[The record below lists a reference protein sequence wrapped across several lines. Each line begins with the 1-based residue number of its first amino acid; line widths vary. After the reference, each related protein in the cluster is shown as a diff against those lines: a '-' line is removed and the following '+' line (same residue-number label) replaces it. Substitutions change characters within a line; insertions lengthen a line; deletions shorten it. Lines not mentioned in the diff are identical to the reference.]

1 MINTLE
7 RSILVHKVL
16 EMATV
21 VLYLM
26 LYWKPTSTRTAS
38 GVQYAD
44 LSSLILH
51 VVHSELRRSSNV
63 VLSPMASMQD
73 QINICHSS
81 DQMRTVRTHDGV
93 TMFARLAGSNDWVS
107 ASIEDRL
114 GAC

>member
-1 MINTLE
+1 
-7 RSILVHKVL
+7 
-16 EMATV
+16 
-21 VLYLM
+21 
-26 LYWKPTSTRTAS
+26 
-38 GVQYAD
+38 
-44 LSSLILH
+44 
-51 VVHSELRRSSNV
+51 V

-73 QINICHSS
+73 RINICHSS